1 MKNLNRKIKLAN
13 PRGFCAGVDRAIEI
27 VRKVLETKGAPV
39 YVKHEVVHNRTVVD
53 ELKNLGA
60 IFIEDINDVPS
71 GETLIYSAHG
81 VSQAV
86 QINSSNRDLYI
97 FDATCPLV
105 SKVHAEVQMYSK
117 LGRECILIGH
127 ANHPEVEGT
136 MGQYNTSLGGAIYLV
151 ESLFD
156 AQKIDVINPRDLAF
170 VTQTTLSVDD
180 TKEIIKTLKLRF
192 PSIKGPRIDDICY
205 ATQNRQDSVKQL
217 ALESDLI
224 LVVGSKNSS
233 NSNRLRE
240 IAERSGVE
248 SYLIDTAKDL
258 RPEWFINKSMIGITS
273 GASAPEHLVK
283 EVIDV
288 IKTEY
293 KVDLPS
299 SFERVDE
306 GVAFRLPKELR
317 SL

>member
-1 MKNLNRKIKLAN
+1 MQIRLAN

-27 VRKVLETKGAPV
+27 VRKVLEIKGAPV

-60 IFIEDINDVPS
+60 IFIEDIDEVPI

-81 VSQAV
+81 VSKSV
-86 QINSSNRDLYI
+86 QIDSDQRNLHV

-117 LGRECILIGH
+117 MSRECILIGH

-136 MGQYNTSLGGAIYLV
+136 MGQYNVSLGGRIYLV
-151 ESLFD
+151 ESLSD
-156 AQKIDVINPRDLAF
+156 AQTIEVKNPDDLAY
-170 VTQTTLSVDD
+170 VTQTTLSIDD
-180 TKEIIKTLKLRF
+180 TEKIIKTLKSRF
-192 PSIKGPRIDDICY
+192 PKMKGPRKDDICY

-248 SYLIDTAKDL
+248 SYLIDTARDL
-258 RPEWFINKSMIGITS
+258 KPEWFVSKFSIGITS
-273 GASAPEHLVK
+273 GASAPEHIVK
-283 EVIDV
+283 EVIEV
-288 IKTEY
+288 IEKEY
-293 KVDLPS
+293 EVNLLS
-299 SFERVDE
+299 SYKRIDE

-317 SL
+317 SR